1 MINNG
6 NLAAINTEGGHK
18 CLKFLPITNKM
29 QNTSQINIKK
39 RTILIR
45 NTCYSCCKT
54 DKAGWAG
61 MSEIFIFFSY
71 TNLYSSFIFYFPRII
86 FQILQSTY
94 KRFFF

>member
-6 NLAAINTEGGHK
+6 NLAAINLTEGGHK

-45 NTCYSCCKT
+45 NTCYSCCKN

-61 MSEIFIFFSY
+61 MS
-71 TNLYSSFIFYFPRII
+71 
-86 FQILQSTY
+86 
-94 KRFFF
+94 